1 MKTWVFFLT
10 ALAIISTSETK
21 IPTPKLFQALQIFN
35 RHNWVVKNVIQNHT
49 YNVLRRIQN
58 LFHGIS
64 RQDGLLISVGVSLA
78 KIRNH
83 CEIHFD
89 LDYIS
94 RGWFL
99 WLF

>member
-1 MKTWVFFLT
+1 MKSWVFFFT

-21 IPTPKLFQALQIFN
+21 IPTPKLLQALQIFN

-64 RQDGLLISVGVSLA
+64 RQDGLLISIGVNFA
-78 KIRNH
+78 KN
-83 CEIHFD
+83 
-89 LDYIS
+89 
-94 RGWFL
+94 
-99 WLF
+99 